1 MEMTLEV
8 EAQDHFELEYESDHE
23 GIVALKAEA
32 PVLTQKECPLLPVD
46 I

>member
-8 EAQDHFELEYESDHE
+8 EAQDHFEYESDHE